1 MTETGVATTI
11 ELTGENFDEIP
22 HAAIYRTPSSSPR
35 MLNQFD
41 RDFTIFIA
49 CYNEEE
55 NIISSLEVVVRAM
68 IELDR
73 SWEIIVID
81 DASRDNSVSLVK
93 RYMCEHP
100 DYPVILMVREENR
113 GLAQNYIEGAFLG
126 RGKYY
131 KLVCGDNVENS
142 RDIVSTLSHAG
153 EVDMVLPY
161 HKNVIYNRTRFRRFV
176 SYLFTRLLNLISGYN
191 LKYYNGC
198 GVNLRYNVMRWHSNC
213 QGFDFQADLVMRML
227 EQGKSYMEI
236 PITGMERQFGSSK
249 AVTIANFISTAR
261 FVGSLVTLRLRKF
274 CRRSRPRE

>member
-1 MTETGVATTI
+1 MTETEVATTS
-11 ELTGENFDEIP
+11 ELSGEHFDEIP
-22 HAAIYRTPSSSPR
+22 RAAIYRTPSSSPR
-35 MLNQFD
+35 MPDQFD

-55 NIISSLEVVVRAM
+55 NIIGSLEVVVAAM
-68 IELDR
+68 VELNR
-73 SWEIIVID
+73 PWEIIVID
-81 DASRDNSVSLVK
+81 DASKDDSVALVK
-93 RYMCEHP
+93 RYMHEHP
-100 DYPVILMVREENR
+100 AYPIILMVREENR

-142 RDIVSTLSHAG
+142 RDIVSVLSHAG

-161 HKNVIYNRTRFRRFV
+161 HRNVIYNRTRFRRFV

-213 QGFDFQADLVMRML
+213 QGFDFQADLVTRML
-227 EQGKSYMEI
+227 EQGKTFKEI
-236 PITGMERQFGSSK
+236 PITGMERQFGASK
-249 AVTIANFISTAR
+249 AVTLTNFISTVR
-261 FVGSLVTLRLRKF
+261 FVSGLVTLRLRKF
-274 CRRSRPRE
+274 RQRSRLRG